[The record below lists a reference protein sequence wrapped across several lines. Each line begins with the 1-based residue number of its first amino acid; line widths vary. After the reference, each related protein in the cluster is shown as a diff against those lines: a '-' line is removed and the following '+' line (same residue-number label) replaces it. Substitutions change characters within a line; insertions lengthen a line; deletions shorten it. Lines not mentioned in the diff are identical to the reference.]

1 MHRKKRRRWVAGLT
15 AVVCV
20 VAVCV
25 CVGLWRH
32 AQQAVPAY
40 IGDAGTSQGASS
52 EQPPSSEP
60 QPAQP
65 VSIHMLAVGDN
76 LIHDSIYEQANART
90 GGSGYD
96 FKPVYSRVRDLL
108 RSADIGVINQ
118 ETVLAGKVFKPS
130 SYPLFNSPTEVGD
143 AVVDM
148 GFDVV
153 NHANNHV
160 LDKGV
165 DGIEATLSYWDTQKD
180 ISVVG
185 AYRNDEDLQNIRIVE
200 REGIKTAHIGVTQ
213 WLNGLSL
220 PRGTDYRLILADDT
234 VLIKRLITKAKELSD
249 VVVVSVHWGVENTF
263 EVTSFQKQLA
273 QNMVDWGADVII
285 GTHPHVLQSMEYLT
299 RADGSRGFVAYSL
312 GNFVSAQS
320 RAYNMVAGILDVT
333 LTKDPQSGKTEVSGV
348 EFLPT
353 VTHYGPNY
361 SDIVIYPLSAYT
373 DALASAHGVR
383 RKDADFSLNYIDY
396 VLQQTIP
403 DAFLKKAA

>member
-1 MHRKKRRRWVAGLT
+1 MHRKKRRRLVAGLT

-40 IGDAGTSQGASS
+40 MGDAGTSQGASS

-118 ETVLAGKVFKPS
+118 ETVLAERFS
-130 SYPLFNSPTEVGD
+130 SLELPAVQLADRGGD
-143 AVVDM
+143 AVVT

-165 DGIEATLSYWDTQKD
+165 DGKPRFLLIPRRTSASLAPTATT
-180 ISVVG
+180 
-185 AYRNDEDLQNIRIVE
+185 DLQNIRIVE
-200 REGIKTAHIGVTQ
+200 RGIKTAHIGVTQ
-213 WLNGLSL
+213 WLNGLSCRRGRL
-220 PRGTDYRLILADDT
+220 PPDPCGRYRADKTSDYQR
-234 VLIKRLITKAKELSD
+234 KELSD
-249 VVVVSVHWGVENTF
+249 VVVVSCT
-263 EVTSFQKQLA
+263 
-273 QNMVDWGADVII
+273 GA
-285 GTHPHVLQSMEYLT
+285 L
-299 RADGSRGFVAYSL
+299 
-312 GNFVSAQS
+312 
-320 RAYNMVAGILDVT
+320 
-333 LTKDPQSGKTEVSGV
+333 KT
-348 EFLPT
+348 
-353 VTHYGPNY
+353 
-361 SDIVIYPLSAYT
+361 PL
-373 DALASAHGVR
+373 
-383 RKDADFSLNYIDY
+383 K
-396 VLQQTIP
+396 
-403 DAFLKKAA
+403 

>member
-1 MHRKKRRRWVAGLT
+1 MHRKKRRRLVASLT
-15 AVVCV
+15 MVVCV

-25 CVGLWRH
+25 CAGLWRH

-40 IGDAGTSQGASS
+40 IGDAGASQGASS

-60 QPAQP
+60 EPAQP

-76 LIHDSIYEQANART
+76 LIHDSIYEQAHART

-108 RSADIGVINQ
+108 RGADIGVINQ

-165 DGIEATLSYWDTQKD
+165 DGIEATLAYWDTQKD

-185 AYRNDEDLQNIRIVE
+185 AYRDDEDLQNIRIVE
-200 REGIKTAHIGVTQ
+200 REGVKTAHIGVTQ

-234 VLIKRLITKAKELSD
+234 ALIKQLITKAKEMSD
-249 VVVVSVHWGVENTF
+249 VVVVSVHWGNENTF
-263 EVTSFQKQLA
+263 EVTSLQKQLA
-273 QNMVDWGADVII
+273 QDMVDWGADVII

-299 RADGSRGFVAYSL
+299 RADGSKGFVAYSL

-333 LTKDPQSGKTEVSGV
+333 LTKDPQSGKTEVAGV

-353 VTHYGPNY
+353 ITHYGPNY
-361 SDIVIYPLSAYT
+361 SDIVIYPLSSYT

-396 VLQQTIP
+396 VLRQTIP
-403 DAFLKKAA
+403 DEFLKKAA